1 MQEYTQEQYQ
11 QDYKENL
18 DSLTPSEEADRKQL
32 GGVFVGLLHSSEW
45 RQRDIAMRQKYG
57 TGMSDGSYETYLQR
71 CRSNTENVRLSKAD
85 KQRHLQRFF
94 SAERLSIPH
103 HGQTDET
110 L

>member
-18 DSLTPSEEADRKQL
+18 DSLTPGEEANRKQL
-32 GGVFVGLLHSSEW
+32 GGVFVGLLTSEEW
-45 RQRDIAMRQKYG
+45 GQRDAAMRQKYG
-57 TGMSDGSYETYLQR
+57 TGMSDGSYEAYLQR
-71 CRSNTENVRLSKAD
+71 CRINTENVRRSKAEN
-85 KQRHLQRFF
+85 QRHLQRFF
-94 SAERLSIPH
+94 TAERMGISH